1 MVMNRRLTI
10 CLNTSIIFK
19 SILKCFFT
27 IARELFCTEQSKDRL
42 MDFRISSQEGVK
54 LKLKY
59 RCQFLWQQIAVSL
72 NRFTFVILISFHQ
85 PFCNYSMLLK
95 SKIKLKVIN
104 LNLNISR
111 RAVLSCCAL
120 QPVKYY
126 NNTKQKKNQK
136 PYIFSRSRK
145 AKREARQHQPN
156 DKKKGKLNS
165 RCTANVFK
173 LS

>member
-59 RCQFLWQQIAVSL
+59 RC
-72 NRFTFVILISFHQ
+72 
-85 PFCNYSMLLK
+85 
-95 SKIKLKVIN
+95 
-104 LNLNISR
+104 
-111 RAVLSCCAL
+111 
-120 QPVKYY
+120 
-126 NNTKQKKNQK
+126 
-136 PYIFSRSRK
+136 
-145 AKREARQHQPN
+145 
-156 DKKKGKLNS
+156 
-165 RCTANVFK
+165 
-173 LS
+173 